1 MISTVDRLINESP
14 AWALLIVFWIGAM
27 ASLGS
32 CMAVRLPVIIGYVA
46 GIGSSKRRAI
56 IQTCLFGAGLT
67 LSYVL
72 LGMVMTTAGGV
83 AGKLLGLNK
92 YFFWLLGGLLIVTGL
107 LVSGLVSVHLL
118 PEKWRGLG
126 PKLHMASL
134 PGAALLGFVFGL
146 LLVPGCP
153 SCGAGLLIL
162 AGIVVAKKLSVY
174 GVLLFLS
181 FALGQSMP
189 VLAVGV
195 LTGLMKP
202 NVIDRAR
209 TRICSLER
217 RLQLIAGNALVVVG
231 IYLIVVG

>member
-1 MISTVDRLINESP
+1 
-14 AWALLIVFWIGAM
+14 M
-27 ASLGS
+27 ASLSS
-32 CMAVRLPVIIGYVA
+32 CMAVRLPVVIGYVA
-46 GIGSSKRRAI
+46 GVGSSKKRAI
-56 IQTCLFGAGLT
+56 ALTCLFGAGLT

-83 AGKLLGLNK
+83 AGKLLALNK
-92 YFFWLLGGLLIVTGL
+92 YFFWFLGGLLIVAGL
-107 LVSGLVSVHLL
+107 FVSGLLSVHLL
-118 PEKWRGLG
+118 PEKWHGLG
-126 PKLHMASL
+126 PKLHTATL

-153 SCGAGLLIL
+153 SCGGGLLIL

-181 FALGQSMP
+181 FALGQSVP

-217 RLQLIAGNALVVVG
+217 RIQLIAGNALVIVG

>member
-1 MISTVDRLINESP
+1 
-14 AWALLIVFWIGAM
+14 M

>member
-1 MISTVDRLINESP
+1 M
-14 AWALLIVFWIGAM
+14 
-27 ASLGS
+27 
-32 CMAVRLPVIIGYVA
+32 
-46 GIGSSKRRAI
+46 
-56 IQTCLFGAGLT
+56 
-67 LSYVL
+67 
-72 LGMVMTTAGGV
+72 
-83 AGKLLGLNK
+83 
-92 YFFWLLGGLLIVTGL
+92 
-107 LVSGLVSVHLL
+107 
-118 PEKWRGLG
+118 
-126 PKLHMASL
+126 
-134 PGAALLGFVFGL
+134 GFVFRL

-181 FALGQSMP
+181 FALGQSVP
-189 VLAVGV
+189 VLAVGA

-217 RLQLIAGNALVVVG
+217 RIQLIAGNALVIVG